1 MVRRVWLSLLLVACN
16 TAAGPPPAMPEAA
29 PVITAADGD
38 LHFEAER
45 WADAAAAYDR
55 ALAAGAALDVSHR
68 IRAAIAHERAGDRD
82 KAFGW
87 ISRALDVGPRA
98 EALARRP
105 ELAALVADPRW
116 ARLAGAQAAPCSS
129 EEHRQ
134 LDFWVGR
141 WKVTGPDGAVVGENV
156 ITVDL
161 AGCRVH
167 ESWSGAG
174 GGRGQSIN
182 WFDPGDRRWHQ
193 LWLDESGMVIAYT
206 GEVDEH
212 GALALAGE
220 STLRDGTRVRSRMT
234 LRREGAKVRQLIEQS
249 IDGGASWQTWFD
261 GTYRTRE

>member
-1 MVRRVWLSLLLVACN
+1 MVRRVYLSLLLVACN
-16 TAAGPPPAMPEAA
+16 TGATAPPVSPSPRA
-29 PVITAADGD
+29 VSAADGD
-38 LHFEAER
+38 AHFDAER
-45 WADAAAAYDR
+45 WPDAAAAYDR
-55 ALAAGAALDVSHR
+55 ALAAGAALDVGHR

-87 ISRALDVGPRA
+87 ISRALDVGPPA
-98 EALARRP
+98 TALARRP

-129 EEHRQ
+129 DEHRQ

-141 WKVTGPDGAVVGENV
+141 WKVSGPDGAVVGENV

-161 AGCRVH
+161 AGCRIH

-182 WFDPGDRRWHQ
+182 WFDPADRRWHQ
-193 LWLDESGMVIAYT
+193 LWLDEGGMVIDYA
-206 GEVDEH
+206 GGVDER
-212 GALALAGE
+212 GAMALAGE

-234 LRREGAKVRQLIEQS
+234 LRRDGAKLRQLIEQS
-249 IDGGASWQTWFD
+249 IDDGATWQTWFD
-261 GTYRTRE
+261 GTYEAR